1 MDIENGNESTKRR
14 YEAYPYVKKSIV
26 DQAFGFFDAYTNEL
40 NGGNPED
47 TGAMLRLLLL
57 LNNADSVVFDLLD
70 EVNRLGREINKPGH
84 RDDCPLR
91 SGLHYT
97 NMIANGNKDVV
108 SITERSDPETG
119 KYKDI
124 ELHNWESKERNRIPF
139 PYCPICGGCLY
150 KKGNN

>member
-1 MDIENGNESTKRR
+1 MAEDNERHYK
-14 YEAYPYVKKSIV
+14 EYPYVKESIV
-26 DQAFGFFDAYTNEL
+26 DQAFQFFDAYTNEL

-70 EVNRLGREINKPGH
+70 ELNRIGREINKPGH

-97 NMIANGNKDVV
+97 NMIANGNKDLV
-108 SITERSDPETG
+108 SIIQNMDLKTG
-119 KYKDI
+119 EYEDI
-124 ELHNWESKERNRIPF
+124 ELHNLNSKERNRIPF

>member
-1 MDIENGNESTKRR
+1 MDIEKGNESTKRR
-14 YEAYPYVKKSIV
+14 YDAYPYVKKSIV
-26 DQAFGFFDAYTNEL
+26 DQAFQFFDAYTNEL

-47 TGAMLRLLLL
+47 EGAILRLLLL
-57 LNNADSVVFDLLD
+57 LNCADSTVFDLLD
-70 EVNRLGREINKPGH
+70 EVNRLGREISKPGH
-84 RDDCPLR
+84 RDNCPLK

-97 NMIANGNKDVV
+97 FMIANKNKGLV
-108 SITERSDPETG
+108 SITERIDLETG

-124 ELHNWESKERNRIPF
+124 DLHNLESKERNRIPF

>member
-1 MDIENGNESTKRR
+1 MDIEMGNESTQRR

-26 DQAFGFFDAYTNEL
+26 DQAFQFFDAYTNEL

-47 TGAMLRLLLL
+47 AGAMLRLLLL
-57 LNNADSVVFDLLD
+57 LNCADSTVFDLLD
-70 EVNRLGREINKPGH
+70 EVNRLGREIKEYGH
-84 RDDCPLR
+84 RADCPLK

-97 NMIANGNKDVV
+97 NVIANGNKDLV
-108 SITERSDPETG
+108 SITERIDLETG

-124 ELHNWESKERNRIPF
+124 ELHNLESKERNRIPF
-139 PYCPICGGCLY
+139 PYCPICGGYLY

>member
-1 MDIENGNESTKRR
+1 MAEDNECHYK
-14 YEAYPYVKKSIV
+14 EYPYVKESIV
-26 DQAFGFFDAYTNEL
+26 DQAFHFFDAYTNEL

-70 EVNRLGREINKPGH
+70 ELNRIGREINKPGH

-97 NMIANGNKDVV
+97 NMIANGNKDLV
-108 SITERSDPETG
+108 SIIQNMDLKTG
-119 KYKDI
+119 EYEDI
-124 ELHNWESKERNRIPF
+124 ELHNLNSKERNRIPF

>member
-1 MDIENGNESTKRR
+1 MAEDNERR
-14 YEAYPYVKKSIV
+14 YKLYPYVKKSIA
-26 DQAFGFFDAYTNEL
+26 DQAFQFFDAYTNEL

-57 LNNADSVVFDLLD
+57 LNRADSAVFDLLD
-70 EVNRLGREINKPGH
+70 EVNRLGREIKEYGH
-84 RDDCPLR
+84 RADCPLK
-91 SGLHYT
+91 SGSHYT
-97 NMIANGNKDVV
+97 NVIANGNKDLV
-108 SITERSDPETG
+108 SITERIDLETG

-124 ELHNWESKERNRIPF
+124 ELHNLESKERNRIPF

>member
-1 MDIENGNESTKRR
+1 MAENNERR
-14 YEAYPYVKKSIV
+14 YKGYPHVKKSIV

-47 TGAMLRLLLL
+47 AGAMLRLLLL

-70 EVNRLGREINKPGH
+70 ELNRLGREINKPGH
-84 RDDCPLR
+84 RDGCPLK
-91 SGLHYT
+91 SGGHYT
-97 NMIANGNKDVV
+97 FMGANDDEDLV
-108 SITERSDPETG
+108 SITERINLETG

-124 ELHNWESKERNRIPF
+124 DLHNMESKERNRIPF

-150 KKGNN
+150 KKGDE

>member
-1 MDIENGNESTKRR
+1 MAENNERHYK
-14 YEAYPYVKKSIV
+14 EYPHVKKSIV
-26 DQAFGFFDAYTNEL
+26 DQALGFFDAYTNEL

-57 LNNADSVVFDLLD
+57 LNRADSAVFDLLD
-70 EVNRLGREINKPGH
+70 ELNRIGREINNPGH

-97 NMIANGNKDVV
+97 NMIANGNKDLVSITV
-108 SITERSDPETG
+108 SITERIDLETG

-124 ELHNWESKERNRIPF
+124 ELHNLESKERNRSPF

-150 KKGNN
+150 KKGKD

>member
-1 MDIENGNESTKRR
+1 
-14 YEAYPYVKKSIV
+14 
-26 DQAFGFFDAYTNEL
+26 
-40 NGGNPED
+40 
-47 TGAMLRLLLL
+47 MLRLLLL

>member
-1 MDIENGNESTKRR
+1 MVEDNERR
-14 YEAYPYVKKSIV
+14 YKLYPYVEKSIA
-26 DQAFGFFDAYTNEL
+26 DQAFQFFDAYTNEL

-57 LNNADSVVFDLLD
+57 LKRADSAVFDLLD

-84 RDDCPLR
+84 RDNCPLR

-97 NMIANGNKDVV
+97 NMIANGNKDLV
-108 SITERSDPETG
+108 SITEIIDLETG

-124 ELHNWESKERNRIPF
+124 ELHNLESKERNRIPF

-150 KKGNN
+150 EKGKD

>member
-1 MDIENGNESTKRR
+1 MAEDNERHYK
-14 YEAYPYVKKSIV
+14 EYPYVKESIV
-26 DQAFGFFDAYTNEL
+26 DQAFQFFDAYTNEL

-70 EVNRLGREINKPGH
+70 ELNRIGRKINKPGH

-108 SITERSDPETG
+108 SITERIDLETG

>member
-1 MDIENGNESTKRR
+1 MAESKERH
-14 YEAYPYVKKSIV
+14 YKEYPHVKKTIV
-26 DQAFGFFDAYTNEL
+26 DQAFQFFDSYTNEL

-57 LNNADSVVFDLLD
+57 LNCADSTVFDLLD

-84 RDDCPLR
+84 RDNCPLK

-97 NMIANGNKDVV
+97 CVIANENKGLV
-108 SITERSDPETG
+108 SITERIDLETG

-124 ELHNWESKERNRIPF
+124 ELHNLKSKERNRVPF
-139 PYCPICGGCLY
+139 PYCPICGGYLY
-150 KKGNN
+150 KKGDE

>member
-1 MDIENGNESTKRR
+1 MDIEKGNESTKRR

-26 DQAFGFFDAYTNEL
+26 DQASQFFDAYTNEL

-70 EVNRLGREINKPGH
+70 ELNRIGREINNPGH
-84 RDDCPLR
+84 RDNCPLK

-97 NMIANGNKDVV
+97 NVIANGNKDLV
-108 SITERSDPETG
+108 SITERIDLETG

-124 ELHNWESKERNRIPF
+124 ELHNLESKERNRIPF
-139 PYCPICGGCLY
+139 PYCPICGGRLY
-150 KKGNN
+150 KKGDN

>member
-1 MDIENGNESTKRR
+1 MAENNERHSK
-14 YEAYPYVKKSIV
+14 ESPNVKKSNV

-57 LNNADSVVFDLLD
+57 LNNADSFVFDLRD
-70 EVNRLGREINKPGH
+70 ELNRIGREINKPGH
-84 RDDCPLR
+84 RNDCPLR

-108 SITERSDPETG
+108 SITERIDLETG

-139 PYCPICGGCLY
+139 PYCPICGGYLY